1 MGEETPG
8 VGEETPGVGEETP
21 GVGDRERSGEGMFP
35 FHLLP
40 FLLPF
45 RLLPSRLGGR
55 FSLHYN
61 SFQYTINQR
70 GRDGQAY

>member
-1 MGEETPG
+1 MGGDTWGGGGDTWGAE
-8 VGEETPGVGEETP
+8 
-21 GVGDRERSGEGMFP
+21 DRERSGEGMFP

-40 FLLPF
+40 
-45 RLLPSRLGGR
+45 SRLGGR

-61 SFQYTINQR
+61 GFQYTINRR